1 MKQTIL
7 ITALLISALS
17 CSQKK
22 TEQPKTKTQ
31 PMTNIDQYI
40 AHEAKNITAA
50 NYVEKLNAQ
59 IKHYPEEPI
68 YYFRINKQNCLVEVY
83 INDIKNYTDFKLGNY
98 ITPTEVGHIL
108 KSGPQTITVKMYP
121 VGNLLNESWGK
132 TDAKPMAELTENSEV
147 SIEIVRIDEKS
158 KKGLNDEISIIKKIS
173 PKEVTG
179 KETFEFS
186 FTFDAKVPY
195 EYEGWTKGQDIS
207 KLDQELVR
215 KKAVEFYEMIGKL
228 YVNKELDNVLKL
240 DYPADIR
247 IKGTYYVNKLNLQ
260 ETLEEY
266 TDDVKGYNYKME
278 PIQNYKMEYMGNK
291 KLLRLVTNSLDID
304 LRGGGALWLSYDDDG
319 FFAPGITLYLPE
331 GRDLATQGFMM
342 WK

>member
-1 MKQTIL
+1 MKFQ
-7 ITALLISALS
+7 SS
-17 CSQKK
+17 
-22 TEQPKTKTQ
+22 
-31 PMTNIDQYI
+31 
-40 AHEAKNITAA
+40 
-50 NYVEKLNAQ
+50 
-59 IKHYPEEPI
+59 
-68 YYFRINKQNCLVEVY
+68 
-83 INDIKNYTDFKLGNY
+83 
-98 ITPTEVGHIL
+98 
-108 KSGPQTITVKMYP
+108 
-121 VGNLLNESWGK
+121 
-132 TDAKPMAELTENSEV
+132 
-147 SIEIVRIDEKS
+147 
-158 KKGLNDEISIIKKIS
+158 KKIS
-173 PKEVTG
+173 PKEVAG

-195 EYEGWTKGQDIS
+195 KHEGWTKGQDIS